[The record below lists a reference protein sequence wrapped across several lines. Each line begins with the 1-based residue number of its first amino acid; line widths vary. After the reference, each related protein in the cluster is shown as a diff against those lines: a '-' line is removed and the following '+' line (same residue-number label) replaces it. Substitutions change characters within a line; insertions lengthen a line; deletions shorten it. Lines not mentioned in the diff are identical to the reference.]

1 MDPLMEKYI
10 KDENYYFIN
19 EQGKKT
25 FNSGQ
30 VMLEE
35 SEVFHPLI
43 APFTTDA
50 VVGFFVDDAPL
61 IYCDSRLDEDSRE
74 FMSLGWDFVYNLNKD
89 RFFNSEGKEVRTEFL
104 PFESPKSLDL
114 PKKEVVT

>member
-1 MDPLMEKYI
+1 MMEKYI

-35 SEVFHPLI
+35 KEVFHPLC
-43 APFTTDA
+43 APFTNDA
-50 VVGFFVDDAPL
+50 VIGFFVDDAPL
-61 IYCDSRLDEDSRE
+61 IYCDSRLDEEWRK
-74 FMSLGWDFVYNLNKD
+74 FCSLSWDFVYELNKD
-89 RFFNSEGKEVRTEFL
+89 RFFNSEGKAVRTEFVT
-104 PFESPKSLDL
+104 FDSPKFLDL
-114 PKKEVVT
+114 HKKEVVT